1 MKNKK
6 VKLGA
11 QAFLD
16 CIVSGNPIPE
26 VTWFKGNQKLMPSR
40 RLRLSKHLL
49 VIVRFTNDDEG
60 EYSCVAKN
68 RLGYDKQSA
77 RLLVA
82 GQVASTKQQSDLPHG
97 VFIAIIIVTVIS
109 VVVLTSLVWTMLL
122 CYCRKKRREKIEQE
136 NRQLISC
143 YQEDPLLCELP
154 KNYTLRYHGQTVKAA
169 DLHNGSNVALRNEN
183 LAPDNR
189 NNRNEG
195 GAFDVED
202 DSGIALYYPKRISLS
217 SQVKS
222 AVKNQ
227 NPKDIRSLNN
237 NHQTR
242 NERSGSTSGLRTFK
256 EINNSGDNGI
266 ITQTNYFSYLNTRIN
281 KKFLS
286 KNERTVAVDAYELD
300 HIEYDPTR
308 LKSVSPSSREKR
320 KEYKLSKEKALSQ
333 QSEDI
338 PSYVTSSSGIESECS
353 ESSETGSLKHE
364 ALVIAAPQSI
374 AAG

>member
-1 MKNKK
+1 MKDKK
-6 VKLGA
+6 VKLGT

-16 CIVSGNPIPE
+16 CIVSGNPVPE
-26 VTWFKGNQKLMPSR
+26 VTWFKGNQKLIPSR

-49 VIVRFTNDDEG
+49 VIVRFAHDDEG
-60 EYSCVAKN
+60 LYSCVAKN

-77 RLLVA
+77 HLLVA
-82 GQVASTKQQSDLPHG
+82 GQVAPTLQQSDLPHG

-109 VVVLTSLVWTMLL
+109 AVVLTSLVWTMLL
-122 CYCRKKRREKIEQE
+122 CYCRKKRREKIELE
-136 NRQLISC
+136 NRELITR

-154 KNYTLRYHGQTVKAA
+154 KNYTLHYHGQTVKAA
-169 DLHNGSNVALRNEN
+169 DLHNGSNVALLNEN
-183 LAPDNR
+183 VASNSR
-189 NNRNEG
+189 NHGNEDG
-195 GAFDVED
+195 VFDVED
-202 DSGIALYYPKRISLS
+202 DSGIALYYPNRISLS

-222 AVKNQ
+222 SSKSQ
-227 NPKDIRSLNN
+227 SPKDSSLNN
-237 NHQTR
+237 NHKSL
-242 NERSGSTSGLRTFK
+242 NEESGCTSGLRTFK

-266 ITQTNYFSYLNTRIN
+266 ITQTNYFSYLNTKIN
-281 KKFLS
+281 RKFLS
-286 KNERTVAVDAYELD
+286 KNEKTVAVDAYELH

-308 LKSVSPSSREKR
+308 LKNVSPSSREKR

-353 ESSETGSLKHE
+353 ETSETGSLKHE

-374 AAG
+374 ATG

>member
-26 VTWFKGNQKLMPSR
+26 VTWFKGNQRLMPSR

-49 VIVRFTNDDEG
+49 VIVRFTHDDEG
-60 EYSCVAKN
+60 KYSCVAKN

-77 RLLVA
+77 LLLVA
-82 GQVASTKQQSDLPHG
+82 GQVASSKQQSDLPHG
-97 VFIAIIIVTVIS
+97 FFIAIIIVTVIS
-109 VVVLTSLVWTMLL
+109 AVVLTSLVWTMLL

-136 NRQLISC
+136 NRQLRSRS
-143 YQEDPLLCELP
+143 QEDPLLCELP

-169 DLHNGSNVALRNEN
+169 DLHSGSNAALLNEN
-183 LAPDNR
+183 MTPINCNDGS
-189 NNRNEG
+189 EG

-202 DSGIALYYPKRISLS
+202 DSGIALYYPKCVSLS

-222 AVKNQ
+222 SGKNQ
-227 NPKDIRSLNN
+227 SPKDVRSLNN
-237 NHQTR
+237 NHKTR
-242 NERSGSTSGLRTFK
+242 NEGRGCTSGLRTFR

-266 ITQTNYFSYLNTRIN
+266 ITQTNYFSYLNTKIN
-281 KKFLS
+281 RKFLS
-286 KNERTVAVDAYELD
+286 KNERTVAVDAYELH

-308 LKSVSPSSREKR
+308 LKNVSPSSRENR
-320 KEYKLSKEKALSQ
+320 REYKLSKEKALSQ

-353 ESSETGSLKHE
+353 ETSETGSLKHE

-374 AAG
+374 PAG